1 MILDASR
8 FICALLMCL
17 KFQVSKNS
25 QPYTVAAATC
35 SASASAFR
43 GNGPGYT
50 KRFATSSISRVNGKR
65 VRCRYFT
72 SPAQSPLT
80 RAAGGWL
87 AAKAAMDT

>member
-43 GNGPGYT
+43 GNGPG
-50 KRFATSSISRVNGKR
+50 
-65 VRCRYFT
+65 
-72 SPAQSPLT
+72 
-80 RAAGGWL
+80 RAYEYLVAL
-87 AAKAAMDT
+87 FHTLPVF